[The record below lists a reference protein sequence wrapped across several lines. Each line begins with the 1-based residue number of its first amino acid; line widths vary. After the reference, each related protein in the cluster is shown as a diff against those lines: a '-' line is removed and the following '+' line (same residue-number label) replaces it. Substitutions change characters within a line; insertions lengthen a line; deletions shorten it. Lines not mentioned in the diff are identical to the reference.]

1 MEKEYVGTAGY
12 KVIVDVEKDTF
23 FIKSTP
29 QKESCFLPHIEWLNL
44 GDVNFQGRGI
54 LRIVLDDKSPFGVVF
69 KRNQYDSMKELYELL
84 IPYMQRMIFDQDEQ
98 KITIYNKGNEDP
110 TVKPINKVNKTN
122 PRTFLNFSD
131 INSYEVICDE
141 MTINEDMLQNTASG
155 KYVAGG
161 TGALIGALSSLNNG
175 DYITNLQIKLNVNNM
190 ENPCVY
196 VNYITRKTEK
206 SSKMAKDL
214 INLCNQD
221 LARLEIIMKKEET
234 PPVPQTNQMDAIEA
248 VKKLKELLDMGILS
262 QEEFDKKKKELLD
275 L

>member
-161 TGALIGALSSLNNG
+161 TGALIGALSSFK
-175 DYITNLQIKLNVNNM
+175 QW
-190 ENPCVY
+190 
-196 VNYITRKTEK
+196 
-206 SSKMAKDL
+206 
-214 INLCNQD
+214 
-221 LARLEIIMKKEET
+221 RLYY
-234 PPVPQTNQMDAIEA
+234 
-248 VKKLKELLDMGILS
+248 
-262 QEEFDKKKKELLD
+262 
-275 L
+275 